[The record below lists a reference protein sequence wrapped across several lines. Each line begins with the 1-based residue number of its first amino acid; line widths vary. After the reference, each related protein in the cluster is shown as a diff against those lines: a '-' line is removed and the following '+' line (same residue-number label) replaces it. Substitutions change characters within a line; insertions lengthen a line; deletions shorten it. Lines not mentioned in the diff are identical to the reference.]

1 MPGLAPSYI
10 GRFAPSPSGPLHF
23 GSLIAATGSFL
34 QARSQQGKW
43 LLRIEDIDT
52 PRMQP
57 GAADDIMRT
66 LEQYHLYW
74 DDTVWY
80 QSQRLDRY
88 TEILQQLKQQQWV
101 YGCQC
106 SRKQISDMGGIYN
119 SHCAGLNLQQGTLAW
134 RLKSPPTATC
144 FTDLVFGEQH
154 ISQEM
159 AAEDYIL
166 RRRDGLFAY
175 QLVVVVDDM
184 DQQITEVIRGADLL
198 DTTPRQQALFRQLQ
212 AQPPSYGHLPLAITR
227 PGFKLSKQ
235 NHAAAVSLWPVS
247 QALSLVLTFLGHPPP
262 AALAQAPAAELISWA
277 ISNWDLQRVPARQEI
292 LSPVTAFGETESPG

>member
-34 QARSQQGKW
+34 QAKSQQGKW

-88 TEILQQLKQQQWV
+88 AEILQQLKQQQLV

-119 SHCAGLNLQQGTLAW
+119 GHCAGLHLQQGTLAW
-134 RLKSPPTATC
+134 RLKSPPTTTS
-144 FTDLVFGEQH
+144 FTDLVFGEQY

-184 DQQITEVIRGADLL
+184 DQQVTEVIRGADLL
-198 DTTPRQQALFRQLQ
+198 DTTPRQQALFRLLH
-212 AQPPSYGHLPLAITR
+212 AQSPSYGHLPLAIAR

-235 NHAAAVSLWPVS
+235 NHAAAVSQWPVS
-247 QALSLVLTFLGHPPP
+247 QTLSMVLTFLGHPPP
-262 AALAQAPAAELISWA
+262 AELAQAPAAELIYWA
-277 ISNWDLQRVPARQEI
+277 ITNWNLQQVPAQQEI
-292 LSPVTAFGETESPG
+292 LSPAITLHGE